1 MGDREDLKK
10 ALQEVMGEGEE
21 ISDELLDEF
30 SDGKG
35 DEDDE

>member
-1 MGDREDLKK
+1 MPKETIDFETKPFEKIGQK
-10 ALQEVMGEGEE
+10 ALEE
-21 ISDELLDEF
+21 L